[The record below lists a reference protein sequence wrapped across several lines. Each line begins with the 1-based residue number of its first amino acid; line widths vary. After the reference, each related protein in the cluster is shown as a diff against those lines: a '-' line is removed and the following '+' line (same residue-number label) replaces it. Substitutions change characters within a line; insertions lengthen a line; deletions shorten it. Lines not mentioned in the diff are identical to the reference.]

1 MSNAPQAPSLKSYEF
16 IYRFWRGTDLA
27 ECTPAEGK
35 AIHTESRRCVME
47 WGIIM
52 AIPTVIGML
61 VLIFAQPRTK
71 EYQTFGSTVLNEP
84 QWMVHHGTDTQESR
98 KAA

>member
-1 MSNAPQAPSLKSYEF
+1 
-16 IYRFWRGTDLA
+16 
-27 ECTPAEGK
+27 
-35 AIHTESRRCVME
+35 ME

-52 AIPTVIGML
+52 AIPTVLGML

-84 QWMVHHGTDTQESR
+84 QWTVHHGTDAQEGR

>member
-1 MSNAPQAPSLKSYEF
+1 
-16 IYRFWRGTDLA
+16 
-27 ECTPAEGK
+27 
-35 AIHTESRRCVME
+35 ME
-47 WGIIM
+47 WGMIM

-61 VLIFAQPRTK
+61 VLIFAQPRTH

-84 QWMVHHGTDTQESR
+84 QWTVHEGADTQESR